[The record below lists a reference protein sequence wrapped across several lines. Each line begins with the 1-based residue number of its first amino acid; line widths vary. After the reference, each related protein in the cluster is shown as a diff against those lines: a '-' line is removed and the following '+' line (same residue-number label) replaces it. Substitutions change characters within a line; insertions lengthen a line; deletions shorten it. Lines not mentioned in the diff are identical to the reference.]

1 MRGTAR
7 PDKAMS
13 PSRSEYNSP
22 ESARLS
28 NMCDEPHLSLA
39 LGIKAAE
46 STLFP
51 HKSFQFVAPGPP
63 VELDEGPFPARLSR
77 RVCHRFTAPASIIA
91 DMIAPRSTGQRPL
104 LVGQLLPDQ

>member
-7 PDKAMS
+7 LDRAMS

-51 HKSFQFVAPGPP
+51 H
-63 VELDEGPFPARLSR
+63 
-77 RVCHRFTAPASIIA
+77 
-91 DMIAPRSTGQRPL
+91 
-104 LVGQLLPDQ
+104 